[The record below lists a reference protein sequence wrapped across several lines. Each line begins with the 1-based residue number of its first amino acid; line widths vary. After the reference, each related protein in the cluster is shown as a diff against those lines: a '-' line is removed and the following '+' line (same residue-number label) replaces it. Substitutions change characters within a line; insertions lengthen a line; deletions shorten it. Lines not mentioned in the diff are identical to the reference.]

1 MPWYFG
7 LYPAEDA
14 QEGALCLIELDIHK
28 RLIGSKGPFELR
40 VQLSIASREL
50 AVLYGP
56 SGAGKTTLL
65 RMLAGLEQP
74 TGGSIRVDGQTWF
87 DSAKKICVR
96 PQERSIGFVFQD
108 YALFPSMTVRGN
120 LEFAAPRRNKSRAD
134 MLLKL
139 TELQELQHRYPADL
153 SGGQQQ
159 RVALARA
166 LMREPKL
173 LLLDE
178 PLSALDTDMRE
189 KLLDELVGL
198 HRELGLTTLLV
209 SHDRSEI
216 CRVGDSVSI
225 LKDGGVIYRGHPLQ
239 AFHDRLRGTDKLMKG
254 HVVDIVACN
263 GSFAIRAAVPGD
275 SLEVEILLK
284 EHQLRKL
291 LEGKGP
297 CAKGPV

>member
-1 MPWYFG
+1 MPIG
-7 LYPAEDA
+7 RATR
-14 QEGALCLIELDIHK
+14 GLCLIELDIHK

-40 VQLSIASREL
+40 AQLTVASQEL

-74 TGGSIRVDGQTWF
+74 TRGTIRVDGQTWF
-87 DSAKKICVR
+87 DSAKRVCVR
-96 PQERSIGFVFQD
+96 PQDRSIGFVFQD
-108 YALFPSMTVRGN
+108 YALFPSMTVRRN
-120 LEFAAPRRNKSRAD
+120 LEFAAPRRNQSRAD
-134 MLLKL
+134 RLLKL
-139 TELQELQHRYPADL
+139 TELEELQHRYPADL

-225 LKDGGVIYRGHPLQ
+225 LKDGCVVYRGHPLQ
-239 AFHDRLRGTDKLMKG
+239 AFQDLLRGTDTLMKG
-254 HVVDIVACN
+254 HIVDIVPCN

-275 SLEVEILLK
+275 SHQVEILIN
-284 EHQLRKL
+284 EQQLRNL
-291 LEGKGP
+291 LDRKGP
-297 CAKGPV
+297 